1 MAVVGKNGMGKF
13 FIYDHNKLKKEED
26 DLKDAIVYFY
36 PIITNADEQCALCGQ
51 LMGLSEFLQ
60 ATISESVPTF
70 FKLQNEKYCLKR
82 VSSYTMGLEG
92 SLNDSDFHMKKQLNF
107 LHDSFV
113 MFCGSIQNI
122 VQQFENDN
130 AGFADA
136 LQKIWDVLY
145 PSGCFYNN
153 FISQVFQI
161 VPTVHLPKS
170 GSDLFCQASYILQSS
185 QRRPGV
191 HVGAIL
197 YKNKVLCTQ
206 MPPELTRKLILV
218 KPELPCI
225 HLNTDFDI
233 SRSMRMITVYLTK
246 DELKAID
253 KSFKPSDRHNHPSQ
267 FVWHDSM
274 AHKTNVPK
282 TKRAPSP
289 YKVVMESIPEKETLD
304 PYIHSVEQKDD
315 RLSTN
320 TIMWK
325 THDEQSE
332 SSDESRRLS
341 VIGKEDIIETISDLE
356 DGDHRSSHHNERI
369 EKSNL
374 EKPEHT
380 VDILDGHIVMKSQ
393 GVHSDS
399 SINKVTDNKIVV
411 EATIHSIGVHEND
424 DSGHLECN
432 LNENGSYKKSA
443 VHEEISED
451 NLEIDHNKTDNINRT
466 LGSKKKASLDDQ
478 THQNISKPRT
488 LTDENDTL
496 HNQGTSEEDTIE
508 FSNNQDVKVDCLH
521 ECSCGCVTVQN
532 NSDSHV
538 NSVKSNTF
546 TNTHNVPKRV
556 NTHSEQDDD
565 ESKTSISRT
574 ENDNEQNIN
583 GNNMNYDEVFV
594 DSEKTGDTV
603 SYKYDP
609 NLRIKKQHT
618 KNENSSFSSRVSSDG
633 EAGLSKSGFDD
644 VSDDSGS
651 KEETDGSFSDI
662 ASLSTSRRKERFD
675 FQSSA
680 DESSSEYSLHLKR
693 PSFDRKM
700 KYLGDI
706 DSMPNSL
713 QSTLQNSGSSSMQSS
728 ITLRSQGLDDESDT
742 NHLWTP
748 QQDDLYQMTLYI
760 QGQAANQSSETSM
773 ILLLDNDISR
783 DKSVV
788 HSLWKDALPQLA
800 DLDFYVQE
808 SVEQHLDEGF
818 METTS
823 FLKYDTL
830 SNRIEGNE
838 LDVPVN
844 EDFQKL
850 AGDVHKDYQ
859 GNVDLSSIALTS
871 HLCSCN
877 SSRDR
882 TNELYYHVDGHTSN
896 R

>member
-1 MAVVGKNGMGKF
+1 MGKF

-82 VSSYTMGLEG
+82 VGSYTMGLEG

-145 PSGCFYNN
+145 SSGCFYNN

-246 DELKAID
+246 DELKEID

-274 AHKTNVPK
+274 VHKSNVPK
-282 TKRAPSP
+282 TKLSPSP
-289 YKVVMESIPEKETLD
+289 YKVMDSIPEKETLD
-304 PYIHSVEQKDD
+304 SYIHSVEHKDD

-320 TIMWK
+320 IIMWK

-356 DGDHRSSHHNERI
+356 DGDHGSSHYNERI
-369 EKSNL
+369 EKSIL

-380 VDILDGHIVMKSQ
+380 VDIMDGHVVMKSQ

-399 SINKVTDNKIVV
+399 SINKSTDNKIVV
-411 EATIHSIGVHEND
+411 EATIHTIGVHEND

-432 LNENGSYKKSA
+432 LNENGSLQKSSM
-443 VHEEISED
+443 HEKISDD
-451 NLEIDHNKTDNINRT
+451 NSEIDNNRP
-466 LGSKKKASLDDQ
+466 LGSNIKDSLDEQ
-478 THQNISKPRT
+478 PNQNIFKPRK
-488 LTDENDTL
+488 LSHEKDTL
-496 HNQGTSEEDTIE
+496 HNHGTSEVDTIG

-521 ECSCGCVTVQN
+521 ECSCGCMPVQN
-532 NSDSHV
+532 NSDSHF
-538 NSVKSNTF
+538 NLVKSYTLSNTQ
-546 TNTHNVPKRV
+546 NVPKGI
-556 NTHSEQDDD
+556 NTHFKQDND
-565 ESKTSISRT
+565 ESKYRN
-574 ENDNEQNIN
+574 ENDDEQNIN
-583 GNNMNYDEVFV
+583 VDNINYDEVFV
-594 DSEKTGDTV
+594 DSEGTSDTV
-603 SYKYDP
+603 SANNKNDP

-618 KNENSSFSSRVSSDG
+618 KNENISFSSRVSSDG
-633 EAGLSKSGFDD
+633 EAGLSKSGFEN

-693 PSFDRKM
+693 PSLDRKM
-700 KYLGDI
+700 RYLGEI

-713 QSTLQNSGSSSMQSS
+713 QSTLQNSGSSSLQSS

-800 DLDFYVQE
+800 DLDFYVKE

-850 AGDVHKDYQ
+850 AGEVHKDYQ
-859 GNVDLSSIALTS
+859 DNKELSSIALTS

-882 TNELYYHVDGHTSN
+882 TNELYYHVDGHNSN

>member
-36 PIITNADEQCALCGQ
+36 PIITSADEQCALCGQ

-82 VSSYTMGLEG
+82 VGSYTMGLEG

-122 VQQFENDN
+122 VQQFENN
-130 AGFADA
+130 YAGFVDA

-161 VPTVHLPKS
+161 VPIVHLPKS
-170 GSDLFCQASYILQSS
+170 GSELFCQASYILQSS

-206 MPPELTRKLILV
+206 MPPDLTRKLILV

-233 SRSMRMITVYLTK
+233 SRSMRMITVYLTN
-246 DELKAID
+246 DELNEID
-253 KSFKPSDRHNHPSQ
+253 KSFKPSDRHNHPSK
-267 FVWHDSM
+267 FVWHESM
-274 AHKTNVPK
+274 VHKTNVPK
-282 TKRAPSP
+282 TKLAPSP

-304 PYIHSVEQKDD
+304 SYIHSVENKDD
-315 RLSTN
+315 RLNSN
-320 TIMWK
+320 IIVWK

-332 SSDESRRLS
+332 SSDESRRRS

-356 DGDHRSSHHNERI
+356 DGDHGSIHRNERI
-369 EKSNL
+369 EKSIY

-380 VDILDGHIVMKSQ
+380 VDILDGHVVMKSQ
-393 GVHSDS
+393 VIHSDS
-399 SINKVTDNKIVV
+399 SINKATDNKIIV
-411 EATIHSIGVHEND
+411 EATIHDIGVHDND
-424 DSGHLECN
+424 NGGHLECN
-432 LNENGSYKKSA
+432 FNENGSFQKSA
-443 VHEEISED
+443 VHEEIAED
-451 NLEIDHNKTDNINRT
+451 NLRMDYNKTDNNRT
-466 LGSKKKASLDDQ
+466 LGNINQASLAEQ
-478 THQNISKPRT
+478 QNQNISKPRT

-496 HNQGTSEEDTIE
+496 HLQGTSEEDNIG
-508 FSNNQDVKVDCLH
+508 FLNNQDVKVDCLY

-538 NSVKSNTF
+538 NLVKFNTF
-546 TNTHNVPKRV
+546 TNTHNVPKG
-556 NTHSEQDDD
+556 NKTHFKQDDD
-565 ESKTSISRT
+565 ESKTNSSR
-574 ENDNEQNIN
+574 NDGQNIKVN
-583 GNNMNYDEVFV
+583 DINYDEVFI
-594 DSEKTGDTV
+594 DPEQTGDTENAN
-603 SYKYDP
+603 YKFDL
-609 NLRIKKQHT
+609 NLRLKKQHT

-633 EAGLSKSGFDD
+633 EVGLSKSGFDNA
-644 VSDDSGS
+644 SEGSGS

-680 DESSSEYSLHLKR
+680 DESSSEYSLFSKR

-700 KYLGDI
+700 RYLGDI

-713 QSTLQNSGSSSMQSS
+713 QSTLQNSGSSSLQSS
-728 ITLRSQGLDDESDT
+728 ITLRSQGLEDESDT
-742 NHLWTP
+742 NQLWTP
-748 QQDDLYQMTLYI
+748 QQDNLYQMTLYI

-773 ILLLDNDISR
+773 ILLLENDISR

-800 DLDFYVQE
+800 DLDFYVKE

-850 AGDVHKDYQ
+850 AGEVHKDYQ
-859 GNVDLSSIALTS
+859 ENKDLSSIALTS

-877 SSRDR
+877 SSRDI
-882 TNELYYHVDGHTSN
+882 TNELYYHVDGQTSN